1 MAQIAAPTGVA
12 MLPLIVGALEDKSS
26 EEPIDV
32 VETPVAEEVEVVDA
46 EVVDVAEDA
55 VETKA

>member
-1 MAQIAAPTGVA
+1 